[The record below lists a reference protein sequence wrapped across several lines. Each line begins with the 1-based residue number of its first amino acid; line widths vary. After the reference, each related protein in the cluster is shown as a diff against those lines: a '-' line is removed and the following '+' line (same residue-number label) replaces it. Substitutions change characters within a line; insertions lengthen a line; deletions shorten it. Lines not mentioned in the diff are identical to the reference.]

1 MRKYVILH
9 IITHWNKELSLHIK
23 YTNKLIH
30 KILILMSPEKET
42 KFGVT
47 FGQIYLTLSLITT
60 IVFGGGAAWINI
72 NSRITALETS
82 KTTMEVTFAKERQ
95 ENREDHKLIV
105 EKLDRNDASL
115 NILIGAV
122 NDNSQDIRNN

>member
-1 MRKYVILH
+1 
-9 IITHWNKELSLHIK
+9 
-23 YTNKLIH
+23 
-30 KILILMSPEKET
+30 MSPEKET